1 MSTYALFMM
10 ANAAPAATGAISF
23 WNNTSRLFN
32 HLAAVA
38 TGSVLL
44 SQGVGTAPAWGTIDA
59 LPIGAVTPSTG
70 VFTTLQANNRLKA
83 AGLLSIDSLGDKTIA
98 TGVITLTGTD
108 NPFIT
113 VRGEGAAADQLD
125 QVTGVANGDVIYL
138 TKGAEAITIAH
149 AGSGADTFSLPG
161 GSNITMVAGLVYCFV
176 RSASQWYLVGG
187 PYAMTGTGLANVV
200 EDTSPQL
207 GGSLDLNTFTILY
220 NGAIEVLD
228 LTNAGSAVNY
238 LKIQASATG
247 QPIVISALGD
257 DTDVGVTISP
267 KGSGAITLGST
278 TYPLTV
284 AAQGAL
290 IVSSGANAFTTLA
303 LGTSGKIPYSNGT
316 TVAYTS
322 FTIGGLTI
330 ARGDVLYG
338 SAANTVS
345 NLAIGAT
352 GKYLRSDGTDVSW
365 QTIVV
370 GDVSGAAASGSNGD
384 ITALTAMTGGIATP
398 TFVTLANGG
407 ALRTTTTSGH
417 VLHLSGYNGSAYVPL
432 LTITNAATPTIVFPQ
447 DVTITGNLT
456 INGTTT
462 TINTVTLTV
471 NDNIIVL
478 NNDVTGAP
486 TENAG
491 IEIERGT
498 SANVSWLWNET
509 TDMWGADYGD
519 ASLQYAVTMNQEALT
534 GAAPTTTPLGA
545 YTGRYMI
552 NDSVYPTLLW
562 VQIG

>member
-1 MSTYALFMM
+1 MSTYALVLM
-10 ANAAPAATGAISF
+10 ANAAPAATGAMSY
-23 WNNTSRLFN
+23 WNNTTRLFN

-38 TGSVLL
+38 VGSVLL
-44 SQGVGTAPAWGTIDA
+44 SQGTGTAPAWGTIDA

-83 AGLLSIDSLGDKTIA
+83 AGALSLEGLTAKTIA
-98 TGVITLTGTD
+98 SGSIALAATD
-108 NPFIT
+108 NPYI
-113 VRGEGAAADQLD
+113 RIDGEGAAADQLD
-125 QVTGVANGDVIYL
+125 TITGLSAGDMLFL

-149 AGSGADTFSLPG
+149 GTGANQFNCPF
-161 GSNITMVAGLVYCFV
+161 GSNITMVAGMVY
-176 RSASQWYLVGG
+176 AWIHNGTGWTPLGG
-187 PYAMTGTGLANVV
+187 PYAASATGIANVV

-207 GGSLDLNTFTILY
+207 GGALDLNAFPILY

-247 QPIVISALGD
+247 QPIVISSLGD
-257 DTDVGVTISP
+257 DADVGITISP
-267 KGSGAITLGST
+267 KGTGAVTLGSA

-290 IVSSGANAFTTLA
+290 VVSSGANAFSTVA
-303 LGTSGKIPYSNGT
+303 LGASGKIPYSNGT

-338 SAANTVS
+338 SAANTVL
-345 NLAIGAT
+345 NLAIGTT
-352 GKYLRSDGTDVSW
+352 GKYLRSDGTDPSW

-384 ITALTAMTGGIATP
+384 ITALTGMTGGIATP

-417 VLHLSGYNGSAYVPL
+417 TLSLSGYNGSAYVPL

-462 TINTVTLTV
+462 TINTVNLTV
-471 NDNIIVL
+471 NDNIIIL
-478 NNDVTGAP
+478 NNDVTGSP

-491 IEIERGT
+491 IQIERGT
-498 SANVSWLWNET
+498 EVNSNWLWNET
-509 TDMWGADYGD
+509 TDMWGGD
-519 ASLQYAVTMNQEALT
+519 FGDGNLQYAVTMNQEALT